1 MCLFLISLSPRQRAW
16 RTCCS
21 PVATG
26 AAALVSIRSVGHLR
40 DGLRG
45 LWRRDSTSRI
55 QVTSHGFQ
63 MSPSLDPRVW
73 T

>member
-1 MCLFLISLSPRQRAW
+1 MYLFLISLSPRQRAW
-16 RTCCS
+16 KTRCS

-26 AAALVSIRSVGHLR
+26 ATALVSIRSVGRLW

-45 LWRRDSTSRI
+45 LWCRDSTSRI
-55 QVTSHGFQ
+55 QVTSHSFQ
-63 MSPSLDPRVW
+63 MSPSLDGRVW